1 MSKSKLHKSK
11 LKSKSKSKS
20 KSKLKSKLNNTFK
33 TKKNTNYQKYC
44 CLDKQNRK
52 ECANIYTTLNLKEN
66 KNPKYAITTLLFGSD
81 SDLPGVLLLGSSI
94 RKVLQIVH
102 KKYITLCCMVT
113 PDINKSTRNI
123 ILKIYDKI
131 IEVDYLQIP
140 QNLIT
145 HKLKH
150 IRNKYSNEFSK
161 LRIFEMVEYD
171 KVLFLD
177 ADMLVLKK
185 DIFSLFNLNTPAV
198 VFMGKISNN
207 PDDRYFKDFKNLNK
221 GNHFKNFQNKYC
233 HLKGKELHG
242 NLIPYDKFENETTSN
257 GMNIE
262 TSILLIKPSKFMGTE
277 INNYLANIKAK
288 QQKINGDTE
297 LISRMFKEK
306 LYAIEPR
313 FFGRWIDPKE
323 IPELVVL
330 DLYGLYK
337 PWDMNNLKD
346 LLKYIEIGDISY
358 WWDMFLK
365 YYKSTYK
372 MYENKVL
379 DSLYEKLK
387 NKNKSN
393 FVDIFTLIYETNEW
407 GDNNNPIYEGS
418 SGWGSSIEYN
428 KNNYIP
434 FIRSFIDKFNIKT
447 IVDLGCGD
455 FRIGKLLYQNLDIE
469 YTGYDAYE
477 GVINFNKDKYKEH
490 KNFHFIHSDFGAKE
504 YREDLKEADLC
515 IIKDVLQ
522 HWPNNYIIEFMDFI
536 TKSTKYKYILITNCW
551 NTTPENTKYRKDI
564 KIGEFSDLSATR
576 YPLNKYGGKI
586 IYRWDTKEVSLIK
599 L

>member
-1 MSKSKLHKSK
+1 MSYTKTKYTKTKYTKKS
-11 LKSKSKSKS
+11 
-20 KSKLKSKLNNTFK
+20 NTFK

-44 CLDKQNRK
+44 CLDRKNKK
-52 ECANIYTTLNLKEN
+52 ECTNIYTTLQLKEN
-66 KNPKYAITTLLFGSD
+66 KNPKYAIASLLFGSD
-81 SDLPGVLLLGSSI
+81 SYLPGVLLLGSSI
-94 RKVLQIVH
+94 RHFIPKAYE
-102 KKYITLCCMVT
+102 KYFTLCCMVT
-113 PDINKSTRNI
+113 PDINKSTRDI
-123 ILKIYDKI
+123 ILKIYDKV

-140 QNLIT
+140 PHLIK
-145 HKLKH
+145 HKDST
-150 IRNKYSNEFSK
+150 IRTIYSKAFTK

-207 PDDRYFKDFKNLNK
+207 PDDRYYKDFKNLKK

-288 QQKINGDTE
+288 QQKISGDTE

-313 FFGRWIDPKE
+313 FFGRWVDPKE
-323 IPELVVL
+323 MQELVVL
-330 DLYGLYK
+330 DLYGIHK

-372 MYENKVL
+372 MYENKLL

-387 NKNKSN
+387 NKNKNN
-393 FVDIFTLIYETNEW
+393 FIDIFTLIYETNEW
-407 GDNNNPIYEGS
+407 GDNNNPSYEGS

-434 FIRSFIDKFNIKT
+434 FIRSFIEKFKIKT

-455 FRIGKLLYQNLDIE
+455 FRIGKLLYQDLDIDF
-469 YTGYDAYE
+469 TGYDAYE

-490 KNFHFIHSDFGAKE
+490 KNFHFIHSDFSAKE
-504 YREDLKEADLC
+504 YRGDLKEADLC

-522 HWPNNYIIEFMDFI
+522 HWPNNHIIEFMEYI
-536 TKSTKYKYILITNCW
+536 TNSKKYKYILIINCW
-551 NTTPENTKYRKDI
+551 NNTPHNTAEYRKDI
-564 KIGEFSDLSATR
+564 KIGELSAVSAAR
-576 YPLNKYGGKI
+576 YPLNKFGGKI
-586 IYRWDTKEVSLIK
+586 IYRWDQKEISLIT